1 MELSWSKIYSQLAGN
16 GSDNKGDIQKDSFIC
31 STSKVLNL
39 LVLFL
44 FFFASLS
51 AQDNYTVVVKCSP
64 ISGQNGYML
73 RHSSKNGQC
82 SYSLYTSS
90 AVYAYVDA
98 SYGSYT
104 VDLIGYANFNISNL
118 PTNLTIGL
126 ADITFNQV
134 PSASSHEPVTIFGM
148 SATPTAANSVE
159 FTKLVSRTVYNSSNT
174 SQIYTWGKDSYAAFA
189 HTTGAANKTYS
200 QYLIH
205 VPWGYTSAYT
215 TSIGQA
221 SSTLSSLVGGAEYP
235 TGTLTLSHSTFATKY
250 HDALAS
256 MYTVSS
262 TNNGAWSYSAGYLC
276 AYYDIENARKS
287 SKTNF
292 GMAFSQG
299 DNRNL
304 PGISAPTSA
313 MCMHITYMA
322 PWSCVLAPSVRTS
335 ASSACVGDGIIS
347 LTASQNNG
355 TAYLPIAAKTWQWYS
370 GTNGSNGTYAA
381 IGGTFTANSS
391 HSTTVQAPANTGSV
405 WYKYIQTIKITSN
418 ATCTPLGATSKT
430 YTVSCRPA
438 SVAIVQCCT
447 PLGGTLNF
455 TGNQTGDRSV
465 TLSWGGI
472 TNTSG
477 ILHYVISYGTGPTY
491 KQIEVDAS
499 RNSIEIGNLTN
510 GRTYHFEIQAI
521 GNTGSPSYCNSNTI
535 NVNLS
540 PECNE

>member
-1 MELSWSKIYSQLAGN
+1 MNKTVIIYILFS
-16 GSDNKGDIQKDSFIC
+16 
-31 STSKVLNL
+31 L
-39 LVLFL
+39 L
-44 FFFASLS
+44 FASSLS

-73 RHSSKNGQC
+73 RHSSRNGQC

-90 AVYAYVDA
+90 VVFAYENA

-104 VDLIGYANFNISNL
+104 VNLIGYANFNISNL
-118 PTNLTIGL
+118 PTNFTIGL
-126 ADITFNQV
+126 ADITFNQLQ
-134 PSASSHEPVTIFGM
+134 SASSYHPVDIYGM
-148 SATPTAANSVE
+148 SATPTTANSVE

-189 HTTGAANKTYS
+189 HTTCTTNKTYS

-205 VPWGYTSAYT
+205 IPWGYTSAYT
-215 TSIGQA
+215 TSVGQA
-221 SSTLSSLVGGAEYP
+221 SSTLSSLVGGAAYP

-287 SKTNF
+287 SKTDF

-299 DNRNL
+299 ANSNL

-355 TAYLPIAAKTWQWYS
+355 SAYVPIVATKTWQWYS
-370 GTNGSNGTYAA
+370 GTNGSNGTYATM
-381 IGGTFTANSS
+381 GGTFTANTS

-438 SVAIVQCCT
+438 SVAIVQCCSS
-447 PLGGTLNF
+447 LGGTLTFNG
-455 TGNQTGDRSV
+455 TQTGDRSV

-472 TNTSG
+472 TNTNG

-491 KQIEVDAS
+491 KQIEVAAN

-521 GNTGSPSYCNSNTI
+521 GKTGSPSYCNSNTI
-535 NVNLS
+535 NVNLV
-540 PECNE
+540 PICNE